1 MRVILCSLVLCLMTT
16 SSLASTATP
25 IRLVIHGGAGTID
38 RARLSA
44 EREAEYT
51 AALAIAL
58 AAGHAVLERGGS
70 SVDAVIAAITV
81 MEDSPLFNA
90 GRGAVFN
97 HEGRNEHDASIMDG
111 ATRGAG
117 AVAAVGV
124 IRNPI
129 RAAEAVMRHSPHVM
143 LTGAGAEAFAREQGL
158 EIVDPSWFRTEERW
172 RQLQKAIAGERI
184 ERDHDAQPARAYRE
198 DDKRGTV
205 GAVALDRHG
214 NLAAGTSTGGLTNK
228 RYGRI
233 GDSPV
238 IGAGTWADNRSVAV
252 SATGTGEMFIRTA
265 AAHSVAETGPPRR
278 QDRRRCG
285 RRHPG
290 RGGRDRRR
298 RRPDRARREG
308 RLRDAL
314 QHQRYVPGH
323 GGRGRRGLGR
333 HLRRA
338 GAPHQPAARP
348 LSGAPRVRG
357 RRQAAL
363 IVRCRR
369 PCGRGRH
376 ARAARAWP
384 RWPVRAP

>member
-1 MRVILCSLVLCLMTT
+1 MRVILFSLALCLMTT
-16 SSLASTATP
+16 NSHASAATP
-25 IRLVIHGGAGTID
+25 VRLVIHGGAGTIE

-70 SVDAVIAAITV
+70 STDAVIAAITV

-172 RQLQKAIAGERI
+172 RQLQRAIAGERI
-184 ERDHDAQPARAYRE
+184 ERDHDAQPASAYRE

-265 AAHSVAETGPPRR
+265 AAHSVAELVRLVGKTAA
-278 QDRRRCG
+278 DAADATLAEVAAI
-285 RRHPG
+285 
-290 RGGRDRRR
+290 GGD
-298 RRPDRARREG
+298 
-308 RLRDAL
+308 
-314 QHQRYVPGH
+314 
-323 GGRGRRGLGR
+323 GG
-333 HLRRA
+333 
-338 GAPHQPAARP
+338 
-348 LSGAPRVRG
+348 
-357 RRQAAL
+357 L
-363 IVRCRR
+363 IVLDAKGDYAMRFNTSGMYRGTVGEDGAGWVGIFGGPERR
-369 PCGRGRH
+369 ISLPL
-376 ARAARAWP
+376 
-384 RWPVRAP
+384 AP